1 MPQFT
6 YGEDNGI
13 RFREL
18 LRIKSIDAKY
28 LESKMALRFHISR
41 QNICK
46 AANQSN
52 KCMFLAPL
60 NFLACS

>member
-18 LRIKSIDAKY
+18 LRIKSVDAKY
-28 LESKMALRFHISR
+28 LESRLALMFYISR
-41 QNICK
+41 QNIRK
-46 AANQSN
+46 AENQSN
-52 KCMFLAPL
+52 KYMFLAPL